1 MSFRLAEIANTVSAH
16 GNVVRVLVTG
26 TKGSAPR
33 DAGAAMLVWQNGQ
46 SGTIGGGA
54 LEYQASKRA
63 REMLDTDPQ
72 AAHITQPLGPAL
84 GQCCGGSVTLVYEC
98 FNTRNLPQPNAHIY
112 VRPVDAAANGDIP
125 ALLQRRID
133 AAQNAPISPTL
144 TAGWLAET
152 VSRAATPVWIFGA
165 GHVGHALA
173 QTLAPLPDFDISL
186 IDTKAARM
194 PIQLPD
200 NITVLTAQNMA
211 SLVKHAPDNAH
222 HFIMTMDHAIDL
234 EICHQLLNRRFAY
247 AGLIGSKTKWARFGA
262 RLESLGHTQ
271 PDIARITC
279 PIGDPALGKE
289 PQAIA
294 VGIARGLLLKRAQTE
309 STMDIAQM
317 TGEI

>member
-1 MSFRLAEIANTVSAH
+1 MSFRLAEIANSLSAY

-33 DAGAAMLVWQNGQ
+33 DAGAAMLVWRDGQ

-54 LEYQASKRA
+54 LEYQATKRA
-63 REMLDTDPQ
+63 REMLDTGLL

-84 GQCCGGSVTLVYEC
+84 GQCCGGSVTLVYER
-98 FNTRNLPQPNAHIY
+98 FNVDNLPLPNTRIF
-112 VRPVDAAANGDIP
+112 VRPVDATANSAIP

-133 AAQNAPISPTL
+133 AAQNAAIAPTL
-144 TAGWLAET
+144 TAGWLAESIGRT
-152 VSRAATPVWIFGA
+152 ATPVWIFGA
-165 GHVGHALA
+165 GHVGRALA
-173 QTLAPLPDFDISL
+173 QTLAPLADFNITL
-186 IDTKAARM
+186 IDTEAARM
-194 PIQLPD
+194 PMQMSD
-200 NITVLTAQNMA
+200 NITTLTAQNMA
-211 SLVKHAPDNAH
+211 GLIKHASDNTH

-234 EICHQLLNRRFAY
+234 EICHQLLNHRFAY
-247 AGLIGSKTKWARFGA
+247 AGLIGSKTKWARFGT

-271 PDIARITC
+271 LDIARITC

-294 VGIARGLLLKRAQTE
+294 VGIAHALLLERAQLE
-309 STMDIAQM
+309 STTGIAQR